1 MAEIVLD
8 KVTKLYPDG
17 AKAVSD
23 VDITIADGEFII
35 LVGPSGCGKSTTL
48 NMIAGLEDISTGELR
63 IAGERVNER
72 APKDRDIAMVFQSY
86 ALYPHMTVRD
96 NLAFGLRMQ
105 RTEQAVIDQ
114 RVAAAAVHGSWAEYF
129 IAPAQGVVPLND
141 AIDDETAAQLIG
153 MPISAL
159 MLLDFVNLQPGQW
172 LIQNTANGAVGKTV
186 AMIAQARGQQVINLV
201 RRSSAVAELQALGI
215 QHVVAADQADWRE
228 QVKAL
233 HGGQPLMAGVDS
245 IGGAASGELLALL
258 SENGLLVSFGSMSG
272 EAMQIAS
279 GDLIFKQATVKGFWA
294 SAVNKQLPAERKKA
308 LIVELLTL
316 AAQKKLALPVEGVF
330 SFEQIH
336 SAALKAVE
344 GARQGKVLLKP

>member
-1 MAEIVLD
+1 MRSIIHCNFGEPAEVLQ
-8 KVTKLYPDG
+8 LAEMPQP
-17 AKAVSD
+17 
-23 VDITIADGEFII
+23 E
-35 LVGPSGCGKSTTL
+35 PQ
-48 NMIAGLEDISTGELR
+48 
-63 IAGERVNER
+63 AGEVRIKTILSPMHNHDVW
-72 APKDRDIAMVFQSY
+72 
-86 ALYPHMTVRD
+86 TVRG
-96 NLAFGLRMQ
+96 NYGYKPALPAIGGS
-105 RTEQAVIDQ
+105 EAVGVIDALGEGVSGVALGQ

-129 IAPAQGVVPLND
+129 IAPAQGLVPLND

-201 RRSSAVAELQALGI
+201 RRSSAIAELQALGI

-228 QVKAL
+228 QVKAM

>member
-1 MAEIVLD
+1 MRSIIHCNFGEPAEVLQ
-8 KVTKLYPDG
+8 LAEMPQP
-17 AKAVSD
+17 
-23 VDITIADGEFII
+23 E
-35 LVGPSGCGKSTTL
+35 PQ
-48 NMIAGLEDISTGELR
+48 
-63 IAGERVNER
+63 AGEVRIKTILSPMHNHDVW
-72 APKDRDIAMVFQSY
+72 
-86 ALYPHMTVRD
+86 TVRG
-96 NLAFGLRMQ
+96 NYGYKPALPAIGGS
-105 RTEQAVIDQ
+105 EAVGVIDALGEGVSGVALGQ
-114 RVAAAAVHGSWAEYF
+114 RVAVAAVHGSWAEYF

-201 RRSSAVAELQALGI
+201 RRRSAVAELQVLGI

-228 QVKAL
+228 QVKAM

-258 SENGLLVSFGSMSG
+258 SENSLLVSFGSMSG

>member
-1 MAEIVLD
+1 MRSIIHCTFGEPAEVLQLAEMPLPEPQAGEVRIKTILSPMHNHD
-8 KVTKLYPDG
+8 VWTVRGNYGYKPALPAIGGSEAVGVIDALG
-17 AKAVSD
+17 EGVSD
-23 VDITIADGEFII
+23 V
-35 LVGPSGCGKSTTL
+35 
-48 NMIAGLEDISTGELR
+48 
-63 IAGERVNER
+63 
-72 APKDRDIAMVFQSY
+72 
-86 ALYPHMTVRD
+86 ALGR
-96 NLAFGLRMQ
+96 
-105 RTEQAVIDQ
+105 
-114 RVAAAAVHGSWAEYF
+114 RVATAAVHGSWAEYF

-141 AIDDETAAQLIG
+141 EIDDETAAQLIG

-201 RRSSAVAELQALGI
+201 RRSSAAAEMRALGI

-228 QVKAL
+228 QVKAIR
-233 HGGQPLMAGVDS
+233 GDQPLMAGVDS
-245 IGGAASGELLALL
+245 IGGSASGELLALL
-258 SENGLLVSFGSMSG
+258 SENSLLVSFGSMSG

-279 GDLIFKQATVKGFWA
+279 GDLIFKQAAVKGFWA

-330 SFEQIH
+330 SFEQIQA
-336 SAALKAVE
+336 AALKAVE
-344 GARQGKVLLKP
+344 GGRQGKVLLKP

>member
-1 MAEIVLD
+1 MRSIIHCNFGEPAEVLQ
-8 KVTKLYPDG
+8 LAEMPQP
-17 AKAVSD
+17 
-23 VDITIADGEFII
+23 E
-35 LVGPSGCGKSTTL
+35 PQ
-48 NMIAGLEDISTGELR
+48 
-63 IAGERVNER
+63 AGEVRIKTILSPMHNHDVW
-72 APKDRDIAMVFQSY
+72 
-86 ALYPHMTVRD
+86 TVRG
-96 NLAFGLRMQ
+96 NYGYKPALPAIGGS
-105 RTEQAVIDQ
+105 EAVGVIDALGEGVSGVTLGQ
-114 RVAAAAVHGSWAEYF
+114 RVAVAAVHGSWAEYF

-201 RRSSAVAELQALGI
+201 RRSSAIAELQALGI

-228 QVKAL
+228 QVKAM

-258 SENGLLVSFGSMSG
+258 SENSLLVSFGSMSG